1 MIDTFEISAKNL
13 SNLVVDETQEKF
25 QMILMKVASG
35 KLININFAGCKLLK
49 RFILVYSILRNMA
62 EILVLLLCLSGQ
74 EMAPTGGTV

>member
-35 KLININFAGCKLLK
+35 KLINLNFTSCKLLQ
-49 RFILVYSILRNMA
+49 RFGEYWFIQFEEYGRYFGPLFVF
-62 EILVLLLCLSGQ
+62 V
-74 EMAPTGGTV
+74 